1 MRPVSTSETPRLSPI
16 GETLRRVTDEL
27 RKVSRRLE
35 KVDEAVGR
43 MVFDSVSAGGAQFH
57 DLQDLDRAKQEVAG
71 IAGFLERLADD
82 MPAEWVADSRTA
94 SLLIDLHELA
104 VSLARRE
111 ANESAGA
118 RGAGDDC
125 EMFV

>member
-35 KVDEAVGR
+35 KVDEAVGK
-43 MVFDSVSAGGAQFH
+43 MLFESSSAGRAQFR

-71 IAGFLERLADD
+71 IAGFLERLAND

-94 SLLIDLHELA
+94 SLMIDLHELA
-104 VSLARRE
+104 ASLARRE
-111 ANESAGA
+111 ASEGAGA
-118 RGAGDDC
+118 RATGDDC